1 MTVESEHPPHR
12 DELHVTVAVTV
23 TRRPGWRTAGIAVS
37 LLQLPEVVIQLI
49 RLVLRATGHQ

>member
-1 MTVESEHPPHR
+1 VEPDHPPHP
-12 DELHVTVAVTV
+12 DQLHVTVAVTV

-37 LLQLPEVVIQLI
+37 LLQLPEIVIHLI